1 MDQNTKT
8 SRIFLF
14 QDLGIL
20 LFMVAVLAASLI
32 TALSGS
38 PLLYQHVA
46 LMMAIMLL
54 AVLLGLRVRI
64 GGMVVAGVS
73 ILLFAV
79 YKLYSYFAY
88 HAPIEWTAYLW
99 PLIIVCALLGMTAF
113 ISYFSQIEG
122 VNSILNVRL
131 DQLTVMDPLTGLE
144 NNRSMVSSLSGSY

>member
-54 AVLLGLRVRI
+54 AVLLL
-64 GGMVVAGVS
+64 GVW
-73 ILLFAV
+73 ILGW
-79 YKLYSYFAY
+79 
-88 HAPIEWTAYLW
+88 I
-99 PLIIVCALLGMTAF
+99 
-113 ISYFSQIEG
+113 
-122 VNSILNVRL
+122 
-131 DQLTVMDPLTGLE
+131 
-144 NNRSMVSSLSGSY
+144 